1 MEVEPPDLLLDR
13 IGTENGINGID
24 GYSQKFEIDDDRQ
37 VQFQKRSILMD
48 WEIIGYAA
56 AALTMF
62 GFLPQLVKM
71 ARTKSVDDVS
81 LVMMVQMGLGVFLWL
96 VYGLHLKNSPLIV
109 ANVVSLAIL
118 ILGLFAYFRYTTRRY
133 FR

>member
-1 MEVEPPDLLLDR
+1 
-13 IGTENGINGID
+13 
-24 GYSQKFEIDDDRQ
+24 
-37 VQFQKRSILMD
+37 MD

-71 ARTKSVDDVS
+71 ARTKSVNDVS

-118 ILGLFAYFRYTTRRY
+118 ILGLFVYFRYTTRRY
-133 FR
+133 FK

>member
-1 MEVEPPDLLLDR
+1 
-13 IGTENGINGID
+13 
-24 GYSQKFEIDDDRQ
+24 
-37 VQFQKRSILMD
+37 MD

-96 VYGLHLKNSPLIV
+96 VYGLHIKNSPLIV

>member
-109 ANVVSLAIL
+109 ANVVSLAVL

>member
-1 MEVEPPDLLLDR
+1 
-13 IGTENGINGID
+13 
-24 GYSQKFEIDDDRQ
+24 
-37 VQFQKRSILMD
+37 MD
-48 WEIIGYAA
+48 WEMVGYTA

-81 LVMMVQMGLGVFLWL
+81 LVMMVQMGLGVFLWM
-96 VYGLHLKNSPLIV
+96 VYGLHLRNSPLIV
-109 ANVVSLAIL
+109 ANVVSLATL
-118 ILGLFAYFRYTTRRY
+118 SLGLFVYFRYTTRRY

>member
-1 MEVEPPDLLLDR
+1 MPAIISHRSRAFSGTTAEISKRR
-13 IGTENGINGID
+13 IA
-24 GYSQKFEIDDDRQ
+24 
-37 VQFQKRSILMD
+37 MD

-71 ARTKSVDDVS
+71 VQTKSVDDVS
-81 LVMMVQMGLGVFLWL
+81 LVMMVQMGFGVFLWML
-96 VYGLHLKNSPLIV
+96 YGLHLDNSPLIV
-109 ANVVSLAIL
+109 ANVVSLSTL
-118 ILGLFAYFRYTTRRY
+118 TLGLLVYFRYTTRRY